1 MTNPK
6 SNFKKADVRRAISA
20 AQQEG
25 LEVDVVEISP
35 DGTIKLVFGADQPT
49 VTNDWDKNVK
59 A

>member
-25 LEVDVVEISP
+25 LEVDVVEIGP
-35 DGTIKLVFGADQPT
+35 DGTIKLVFGTDQT
-49 VTNDWDKNVK
+49 YVANDWDNNAKT
-59 A
+59 

>member
-1 MTNPK
+1 MTNRK
-6 SNFKKADVRRAISA
+6 LNFKKADVRRAISA

-25 LEVDVVEISP
+25 LEVGTVEIGP
-35 DGTIKLVFGADQPT
+35 DGTIKLVFGTDQPT